1 MGVADRAEQVAEEPN
16 GFFGW
21 PFGKNRCPS
30 PPRERR
36 RSGHVR
42 RRNPP
47 LPAAAAATPDDCETD
62 DNVLREIRTLQD
74 GICLDACQDDATKA
88 HGTNGVKGPVAVA
101 VRVTLTRLA
110 PKSPVRRRHRR
121 RWGTDDAEDE
131 SVLQR
136 AHHIILLLLLHQM
149 VGAII

>member
-1 MGVADRAEQVAEEPN
+1 M
-16 GFFGW
+16 
-21 PFGKNRCPS
+21 
-30 PPRERR
+30 RR
-36 RSGHVR
+36 RD
-42 RRNPP
+42 PP

-74 GICLDACQDDATKA
+74 GICLDACRDDATKA

-121 RWGTDDAEDE
+121 RWGDRRRGRRERTTAR
-131 SVLQR
+131 VLYY
-136 AHHIILLLLLHQM
+136 II
-149 VGAII
+149 IITPNGGCYNIIF